1 MKIIVISDTHL
12 PRRARK
18 LPDPLVEALSDADL
32 ILHAGDWSDWSVHKL
47 LSAYAPLEGVA
58 GNTDPPEIG
67 QKLGFSRIVEADG
80 LRLGL
85 VHGHLGSKSTEQNAI
100 HTFAGQQVDAVIFG
114 HSHIPVMHTVN
125 GVLIFN
131 PGSPTDRRFQPQ
143 YSFGIMTT
151 HLGKLQAEHVFYDVK

>member
-47 LSAYAPLEGVA
+47 LSAYAPVEGVA

-67 QKLGFSRIVEADG
+67 QKLGFSRIVEVDG

-114 HSHIPVMHTVN
+114 HSHIPVMYTVN
-125 GVLIFN
+125 DVLIFN

>member
-47 LSAYAPLEGVA
+47 LSAYAPVEGVA

-125 GVLIFN
+125 DVLIFN

>member
-12 PRRARK
+12 PRKARK

-47 LSAYAPLEGVA
+47 LSAYAPIEGVA

-125 GVLIFN
+125 DVLIFN

-151 HLGKLQAEHVFYDVK
+151 HLGKLQAEHVFYDAK

>member
-12 PRRARK
+12 PRKARK

-47 LSAYAPLEGVA
+47 LSAYAPIEGVA

-125 GVLIFN
+125 DVLIFN

>member
-47 LSAYAPLEGVA
+47 LSAYAPVEGVA

-100 HTFAGQQVDAVIFG
+100 HTFAGQQMDAVIFG

-125 GVLIFN
+125 DVLIFN

-151 HLGKLQAEHVFYDVK
+151 HLGKLQAEHVFFDVK

>member
-47 LSAYAPLEGVA
+47 LSAYAPVEGVA

-67 QKLGFSRIVEADG
+67 QKLGFSRIVEADS

-125 GVLIFN
+125 DVLIFN

>member
-47 LSAYAPLEGVA
+47 LSAYAPVEGVA

-125 GVLIFN
+125 DVLIFN

-143 YSFGIMTT
+143 YSFGIMKT

>member
-12 PRRARK
+12 PRKART
-18 LPDPLVEALSDADL
+18 LPAPLVEALSDADL
-32 ILHAGDWSDWSVHKL
+32 ILHAGDWSDWSVYKL
-47 LSAYAPLEGVA
+47 LSAYAPVEGVA

-80 LRLGL
+80 LRFGL
-85 VHGHLGSKSTEQNAI
+85 VHGHLGTKSTEQNAI

-125 GVLIFN
+125 DVLIFN
-131 PGSPTDRRFQPQ
+131 PGSPTDRRRQSQ

-151 HLGKLQAEHVFYDVK
+151 QMGKLQAEHVFFDAK

>member
-1 MKIIVISDTHL
+1 MNIIVISDTHL
-12 PRRARK
+12 PRRART
-18 LPDPLVEALSDADL
+18 LPEPLLEALANADL
-32 ILHAGDWSDWSVHKL
+32 ILHAGDWSDWDVYKL
-47 LSAYAPLEGVA
+47 LSTYAPVEGVA

-85 VHGHLGSKSTEQNAI
+85 VHGHLGAKSTEQNAI

-125 GVLIFN
+125 DVLIFN
-131 PGSPTDRRFQPQ
+131 PGSPTDRRRQPQ
-143 YSFGIMTT
+143 YSFGILTT
-151 HLGKLQAEHVFYDVK
+151 ELGKLQAEHVFFDKK

>member
-47 LSAYAPLEGVA
+47 LSAYAPIEGVA

-125 GVLIFN
+125 DVLIFN

-151 HLGKLQAEHVFYDVK
+151 NLGKLQAEHVFYDVK

>member
-18 LPDPLVEALSDADL
+18 LPDPLLEALSDADL
-32 ILHAGDWSDWSVHKL
+32 ILHAGDWSDWSVYKL
-47 LSAYAPLEGVA
+47 LSAYAPIEGVA

-85 VHGHLGSKSTEQNAI
+85 VHGHLGTKSTEQNAI

-125 GVLIFN
+125 DVLIFN

-151 HLGKLQAEHVFYDVK
+151 NSGKLQAEHVFYDVK

>member
-125 GVLIFN
+125 DVLIFN